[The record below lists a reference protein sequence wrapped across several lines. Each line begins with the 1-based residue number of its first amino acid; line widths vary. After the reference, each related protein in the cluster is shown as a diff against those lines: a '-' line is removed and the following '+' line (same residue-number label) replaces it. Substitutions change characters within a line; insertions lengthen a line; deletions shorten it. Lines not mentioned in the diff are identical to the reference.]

1 MAAKK
6 ITGKSKLATAATK
19 ENPENT
25 QDAAQEKESLDLITP
40 SKKPTLK
47 AYRLYDDDIAR
58 LKKITATMNKE
69 SHRKISET
77 AAIRALIVLGE
88 KATGERM
95 LKALRETL

>member
-6 ITGKSKLATAATK
+6 IRGKSKLATAATK
-19 ENPENT
+19 ESPDST
-25 QDAAQEKESLDLITP
+25 QDKETLDLITP

-47 AYRLYDDDIAR
+47 AYRLYDDDIVR

>member
-1 MAAKK
+1 MAVKK
-6 ITGKSKLATAATK
+6 IRGKSKLATAAAK
-19 ENPENT
+19 ECPKNSENEV
-25 QDAAQEKESLDLITP
+25 QEKETLDLITP

-47 AYRLYDDDIAR
+47 AYRLYDDDISR